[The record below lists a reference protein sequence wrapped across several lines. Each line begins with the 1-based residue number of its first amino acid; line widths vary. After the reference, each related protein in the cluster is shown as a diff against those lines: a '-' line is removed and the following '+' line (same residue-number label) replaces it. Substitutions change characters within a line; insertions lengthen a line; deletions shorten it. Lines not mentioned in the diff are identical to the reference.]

1 MDNMVVTAAKMV
13 QSEEKKSVVLVLDF
27 GSQYT
32 HLITRRIRSLN
43 ICSFCLP
50 AGTPMPAIQALHPAL
65 IILSGG
71 PHSVHIEGS
80 PTVPEGFFEY
90 VKENGIT
97 VLGICYGLHL
107 IVKLLGGTVTQA
119 ESQEYG
125 RMEITAVKG
134 SRLYGDADSF
144 PNQTVWMSHG
154 DEAVK
159 LPPGFSVVATSLQG
173 NIAAIENAEANIY
186 ALQYH
191 PEVTFYCKPSLIMFI
206 NVVEFVRVLRLQGFK
221 ALLQFVRVWR
231 FESCFLGAG
240 VLNLLCVVAM
250 SAQEEMVSSWHAFRR
265 EECKIEFKE

>member
-191 PEVTFYCKPSLIMFI
+191 PEVPSLVMFI